1 MIDSLV
7 IRQEREGDSDEIRC
21 VVKAAF
27 DGAEHTDGDE
37 HNLVDRLRDSAEY
50 IPAASFGITAP
61 FDVPSQFYMVF
72 PFKAGVPHGT
82 VRYSRAFRL

>member
-7 IRQEREGDSDEIRC
+7 IRQEREGDSDEIRR
-21 VVKAAF
+21 VVKTAF

-50 IPAASFGITAP
+50 IPALSLVAEINNEIVGYAM
-61 FDVPSQFYMVF
+61 FY
-72 PFKAGVPHGT
+72 G
-82 VRYSRAFRL
+82 YSSAKPRP